1 MQNGSFTDLRRKDL
15 LCFALFN
22 FLLLCF
28 LTAVLFQNIGREKKK
43 SGVSRQRDENLFFSS
58 FSSSFFFGGGRGE
71 GHLQLKRCE
80 SRYIEYKFVAV
91 FKLIL
96 ETYIYEIIRSSVKS
110 HEILLRVKLTSARQ
124 HIVSGYCSES
134 KWNRKFHLA
143 S

>member
-1 MQNGSFTDLRRKDL
+1 M
-15 LCFALFN
+15 
-22 FLLLCF
+22 
-28 LTAVLFQNIGREKKK
+28 
-43 SGVSRQRDENLFFSS
+43 RDENLFFSS
-58 FSSSFFFGGGRGE
+58 FNSSFFFFWGGGEERGE